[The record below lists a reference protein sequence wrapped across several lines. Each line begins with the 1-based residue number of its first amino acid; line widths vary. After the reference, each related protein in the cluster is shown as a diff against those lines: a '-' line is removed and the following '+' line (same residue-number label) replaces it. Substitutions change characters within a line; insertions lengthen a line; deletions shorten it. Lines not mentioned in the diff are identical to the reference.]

1 MTELQLTKACDAYLP
16 APDVLFNKAIE
27 YRNIFLN
34 QIDIE
39 YWRSIDNIP
48 EFFDLFRKVFS
59 LMSLCPNEQI
69 FKQYDEILN
78 YRVEYK
84 WNLGTHGFLTRIEE
98 INKEGKVY
106 IPVNFSFLSWF
117 KYLDEQISF
126 YCMTDLLKIMANLQ
140 QFESKTDPEFLQKLK
155 NGYDPQPMFEN
166 YFRRKKYGAGNKK
179 DFDLVFDEVIDDAI
193 NSFENLYAAAALKKL
208 RSAFISELKGET
220 EKGFLAGIFNNS
232 VLMPGNPAIE
242 KYTIFFDLLKY
253 LLKDTDSRMIRFM
266 SRDEFE
272 KGPVCYDSDY
282 RKYQKSFVMGVLSL
296 R

>member
-27 YRNIFLN
+27 YRDVFLN

-48 EFFDLFRKVFS
+48 EFFELFRKVFS
-59 LMSLCPNEQI
+59 LMSLCPNEQV
-69 FKQYDEILN
+69 FKQYDRILN
-78 YRVEYK
+78 CRVEYK

-126 YCMTDLLKIMANLQ
+126 YCRMDLLKIMANLQ

-166 YFRRKKYGAGNKK
+166 YFRRKKYGAVNKK
-179 DFDLVFDEVIDDAI
+179 DFDLLFDEVMNDAV
-193 NSFENLYAAAALKKL
+193 NSFENLNGPAALKKL
-208 RSAFISELKGET
+208 RSAFISQLKGDT

-232 VLMPGNPAIE
+232 VLLPGNPEME
-242 KYTIFFDLLKY
+242 KYAIFFDLLQY
-253 LLKDTDSRMIRFM
+253 LLKDKVPSMTCFK

-272 KGPVCYDSDY
+272 DEPVSYDSDY
-282 RKYQKSFVMGVLSL
+282 RKYQKSIVMGVLSL